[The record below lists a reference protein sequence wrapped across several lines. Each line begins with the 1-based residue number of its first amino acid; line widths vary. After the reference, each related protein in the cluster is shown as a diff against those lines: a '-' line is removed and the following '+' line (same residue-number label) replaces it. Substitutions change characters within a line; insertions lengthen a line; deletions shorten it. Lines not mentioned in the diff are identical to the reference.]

1 MLKNKKIL
9 LGITGSIAAYK
20 AALLVRLLKKQGAEV
35 KVVMTTSASSFI
47 TPLTLATLSENPVLI
62 DFVKDDSGQWNNHVD
77 LGIWADLMIIAP
89 ASANTIAK
97 MANGICDNLLM
108 AVYLSARCP
117 VFLAPAMDLDMYAHP
132 ATQQNIEKLIN
143 FGHHIIDAES
153 GELASGL
160 VGKGRMAEPENIL
173 QKIDQFFQKDLPLQ
187 GKQIMI
193 TAGPTYEYIDPV
205 RYISNG
211 STGKMGFALAGVLN
225 DLGAEVTIISG
236 PTHQELPH
244 NNIRLVKVETAQE
257 MYEQALLYF
266 TSSDVAIFSAAV
278 ADYTPA
284 EKSKVKIKKS
294 TATLNIKLSKTK
306 DIAKELGK
314 IKKSNQLSV
323 GFALETNDEIENAKS
338 KLKSKNFDLVILNSL
353 NDKGAG
359 FGYDTNQITMIDQN
373 GEMKKFELKQ
383 KSEVARDIC
392 EEIISKLKALNIR
405 VL

>member
-244 NNIRLVKVETAQE
+244 KNIRLVKVETAQE

-314 IKKSNQLSV
+314 LKKSNQLSV

-338 KLKSKNFDLVILNSL
+338 KLKTKNFDLVILNSL